1 MLVQQTKG
9 IDTMFK
15 KKPSPAVN
23 TNAPFNCKW
32 WAEQSNKTGVPPQ
45 VISAHLRRLEDKGK
59 LFRYVD
65 NPYAVA
71 QFFPTANTTTAEII
85 SELAKI

>member
-1 MLVQQTKG
+1 MKG
-9 IDTMFK
+9 TDTMFK
-15 KKPSPAVN
+15 KKSPSPAVN
-23 TNAPFNCKW
+23 TNAPFNCRW
-32 WAEQSNKTGVPPQ
+32 WAEQSYKTSTPPQ
-45 VISAHLRRLEDKGK
+45 VISAHLRRLENKGK
-59 LFRYVD
+59 LFCYVD